1 MSNTEGFLEEEAFEL
16 AFRGDMES
24 REERLFDRIGCGRRR
39 HKPPWGGGS
48 LERTGGRGMGG
59 VGKASCRVQGRLA
72 RFRRKS
78 QERRSSESRDCRGKK
93 LGVTLNF
100 LSDPCLSWRAPSGLA
115 EAAWGSG
122 RILLCFRNYPVT
134 HQKIILSWEEGRFG
148 VLETATAEVRA
159 A

>member
-1 MSNTEGFLEEEAFEL
+1 M
-16 AFRGDMES
+16 
-24 REERLFDRIGCGRRR
+24 
-39 HKPPWGGGS
+39 
-48 LERTGGRGMGG
+48 
-59 VGKASCRVQGRLA
+59 GKASRRVQGRLA

-78 QERRSSESRDCRGKK
+78 QGRRSSESRDCRGKK
-93 LGVTLNF
+93 LGVTLSF
-100 LSDPCLSWRAPSGLA
+100 LSDPCLSWRAPNGLA

-122 RILLCFRNYPVT
+122 RILLCFSNYPVT

>member
-24 REERLFDRIGCGRRR
+24 REGRPFDRIGCGRRHR
-39 HKPPWGGGS
+39 PPGGS
-48 LERTGGRGMGG
+48 LERTNGRGTGG
-59 VGKASCRVQGRLA
+59 VGKASHRVQCRLV
-72 RFRRKS
+72 RSRRKS
-78 QERRSSESRDCRGKK
+78 QGSCSSESRDCRGKK
-93 LGVTLNF
+93 LGVALNF
-100 LSDPCLSWRAPSGLA
+100 LSDPCLSWRAPNGLA

-122 RILLCFRNYPVT
+122 RILLCFSNYPVT

-148 VLETATAEVRA
+148 VLGTATAEVRA